1 MYLIIG
7 YKPSRDD
14 YCRGCLM
21 SSYDSS
27 SVIERVK
34 TPIEAAKFIAN
45 NDVFNSAG
53 ANWNWTVITSEM
65 ISNEE
70 HYFSSDLEYD
80 DIPPEICQLLDEE
93 RSKALHILKSKE
105 SKAKEDEKKKSD
117 LIQRA
122 KDEAEFERLKQ
133 LLEKD

>member
-1 MYLIIG
+1 
-7 YKPSRDD
+7 
-14 YCRGCLM
+14 M

-45 NDVFNSAG
+45 NDVFNNTG

-65 ISNEE
+65 ISDEE

-93 RSKALHILKSKE
+93 KSKALHILKTKSRKR
-105 SKAKEDEKKKSD
+105 KKMRKRGW
-117 LIQRA
+117 I
-122 KDEAEFERLKQ
+122 
-133 LLEKD
+133 